1 MNIEQLRDSFRSF
14 LTTYLEEPVAD
25 FLSKIRLNPNHITFL
40 GIFSGLGA
48 GFFALNGEFLF
59 AGIMIFLNGFLDLMD
74 GALARK
80 LNLKSKRGAF
90 FDSVADR
97 FNEAI
102 ILTGI
107 GILGILTKPS
117 VRALKYKPV
126 PPTTMGTFFLLLIS
140 LIFFNISFSHSPVE

>member
-14 LTTYLEEPVAD
+14 LSTYLEEPVAG

-40 GIFSGLGA
+40 GIFFGLGA
-48 GFFALNGEFLF
+48 GVFALYGKFLF
-59 AGIMIFLNGFLDLMD
+59 AGIMIFVNGFLDLMD

-80 LNLKSKRGAF
+80 LNMKSKRGAF

-102 ILTGI
+102 VLTGI
-107 GILGILTKPS
+107 GVYFLRTSEDFHRKLQDFFRKSYG
-117 VRALKYKPV
+117 
-126 PPTTMGTFFLLLIS
+126 FLLRKS
-140 LIFFNISFSHSPVE
+140 